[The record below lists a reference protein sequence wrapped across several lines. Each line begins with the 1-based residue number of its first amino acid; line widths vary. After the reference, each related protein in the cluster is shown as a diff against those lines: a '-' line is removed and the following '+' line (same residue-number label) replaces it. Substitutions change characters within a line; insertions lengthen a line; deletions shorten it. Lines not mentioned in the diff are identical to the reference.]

1 MSEETTR
8 LSPLELL
15 TIDAIVSLFETN
27 SPAMYNAIARV
38 ETDLGGLSYG
48 KHQASLMSG
57 SLHALISTYCQANG
71 ATHADRLRSYLPQM
85 EAKDRALDRNDT
97 LVGIL
102 REAANDPVMQRTQ
115 DEYFNHHY
123 MGPALREAAACGFVT
138 PLGHAVVYDS
148 KIHGSWDV
156 IKARTIQTAGEP
168 NAENEKQWVLA
179 YLNTRRA
186 WLAGHSNALLPRT
199 VYRMDCFLDLVRQEA
214 WSLALPL
221 NLQLNGFRFTMTA
234 WDFSASWFDDP
245 IFRVDPAGL
254 GVVKARRAVIAE
266 GRDRHVQQLLADLG
280 LLDPVRGVDGKFGSG
295 SANAVRNFQLSCGL
309 AGNGEVDASTYVQL
323 ANSVQRRNGQSTEEF
338 VPLPER
344 ERSAAGTAL
353 GGAGTITTI
362 GAGGA
367 LAGSQILGEGEQQT
381 PAESEQPAS
390 TGGEALAGG
399 ETEAPTQS
407 EAQTPAE
414 TQAPTQAQPAP
425 SAEAQAPPAVQT
437 PASTQTHAEV
447 RQPDPTP
454 APEMRDILP
463 WVGIG
468 LLLIALIF
476 FSQARRR
483 SY

>member
-27 SPAMYNAIARV
+27 SPAQYDAIARSAQ
-38 ETDLGGLSYG
+38 DRGGLSYG
-48 KHQASLMSG
+48 KHQAALVSG
-57 SLHALISTYCQANG
+57 SLHRLISRYCEAEG
-71 ATHADRLRSYLPQM
+71 ATHSSQLRPYLQRM
-85 EAKDRALDRNDT
+85 QAEDRALDRDDT

-102 REAANDPVMQRTQ
+102 RQAANDPVMQRTQ
-115 DEYFNHHY
+115 DEYFNEHY

-148 KIHGSWDV
+148 KIHGSWDN
-156 IKARTIQTAGEP
+156 IKARTSQLVGEP
-168 NAENEKQWVLA
+168 NAENEKQWVTA

-221 NLQLNGFRFTMTA
+221 SLQLNGFRFTMTA
-234 WDFSASWFDDP
+234 WDFSPSWFDDP

-254 GVVKARRAVIAE
+254 GVVKARRATIAE

-295 SANAVRNFQLSCGL
+295 SANAVRSFQLSCGMP
-309 AGNGEVDASTYVQL
+309 GNGEVDAATYVQL
-323 ANSVQRRNGQSTEEF
+323 ANSVQRRRGQGDDQF

-344 ERSAAGTAL
+344 ERSTAGTAL

-367 LAGSQILGEGEQQT
+367 LAGSQVLGEGEQQAPAEQQTGATET
-381 PAESEQPAS
+381 PA
-390 TGGEALAGG
+390 TG
-399 ETEAPTQS
+399 ETQTPATGETQTPATG
-407 EAQTPAE
+407 EAQTPTVTE
-414 TQAPTQAQPAP
+414 SQAPADA
-425 SAEAQAPPAVQT
+425 QT
-437 PASTQTHAEV
+437 PPSTQTQTEI

-454 APEMRDILP
+454 QANMARDILP

-468 LLLIALIF
+468 LLLVALVF
-476 FSQARRR
+476 FSLARRR